1 MRPVGC
7 IQHGEQVTRSELQHL
22 VNEHLTPSLRW
33 GWVELREPLSLKHY
47 DAWLASGHHGEMQY
61 LVQHRDLK
69 AQPQSYAP
77 FAKSAMLF
85 AFPYFPAKTQTAL
98 RTALYARS
106 ELEGVDYHTSLPR
119 RLSSL
124 VKVLKEK
131 NPADEFRICVDSSPL
146 LERDLA
152 VRAGLGWV
160 GKNTCVL
167 DRQGGS
173 LFFIVEVLSSIA
185 APEDSTKSL
194 VNTLANDLAEL
205 QAPNDFCGTC
215 TRCIDICPTQALI
228 EPRVLDARRC
238 ISYWTIESKSIAPQ
252 ALRDKFQAWFF
263 GCDLCQTVCPWNEKV
278 FGREAMRELTSPEFS
293 ADGRSRVIDELRELL
308 NLSKSQINRRYRG
321 TPLQRSGAWG
331 LKRNA
336 LYVISNLK
344 LHELLPEVQSLSED
358 AALGELAT
366 LAQDVLRE
374 LQTPQ

>member
-1 MRPVGC
+1 LN
-7 IQHGEQVTRSELQHL
+7 RSELQDL
-22 VNEHLTPSLRW
+22 INVHLTPSLRW
-33 GWVELREPLSLKHY
+33 GWVDLREPLSLKHY
-47 DAWLASGHHGEMQY
+47 DAWIASGHHGEMQY

-69 AQPQSYAP
+69 AQPQTYAP

-85 AFPYFPAKTQTAL
+85 AFPYFPAKTHTAL

-106 ELEGVDYHTSLPR
+106 EVDRVDYHASLPR

-124 VKVLKEK
+124 VNALKEK
-131 NPADEFRICVDSSPL
+131 CPEQEFRICVDSSPL

-185 APEDSTKSL
+185 APD
-194 VNTLANDLAEL
+194 VQAEL
-205 QAPNDFCGTC
+205 KVPQDFCGTC
-215 TRCIDICPTQALI
+215 TRCMDICPTQAII

-238 ISYWTIESKSIAPQ
+238 ISYWTIESKGIAPK
-252 ALRDKFQAWFF
+252 ALREKFQAWFF
-263 GCDLCQTVCPWNEKV
+263 GCDLCQTACPWNEKV
-278 FGREAMRELTSPEFS
+278 FGREAMRDLTSSELTPQ
-293 ADGRSRVIDELRELL
+293 GRAEVITELRELL
-308 NLSKSQINRRYRG
+308 KLSKSQINRRYRG

-344 LHELLPEVQSLSED
+344 LHELSPEVQQLSAD
-358 AALGELAT
+358 PSLGELAT
-366 LAQDVLRE
+366 LAQDVLQE
-374 LQTPQ
+374 IQASQ